1 MRKLILFFL
10 ILAFNINAS
19 ASEVH
24 EAIIKELHIRTEK
37 GQNELMADLVEYILA
52 NPSTNSASFDPK
64 ISLFTSIPSLSE
76 SILETYD
83 TKILL
88 KKMLTDSGFVC
99 NAPFVKALRVSG
111 ITYHFLLPV
120 RSTND
125 KESINGIRFLPHTKS
140 AILEYGGTDYNSIYS
155 KPIYEKFWCTQFTY
169 IDNQTGKTRYEE
181 RPIVHAFEGSIYHYD
196 DWFSKDCIRDIG
208 FSLYKET
215 GVMYGM
221 RQTQFVENQLVQ
233 SRGVIYRLCEKNF
246 IQYLYDKL

>member
-10 ILAFNINAS
+10 ILAFNIS

-52 NPSTNSASFDPK
+52 NPSTKSASFDPTL
-64 ISLFTSIPSLSE
+64 SLFTSIPSLSE

-99 NAPFVKALRVSG
+99 NAPFIKALRMSG

-120 RSTND
+120 RSANN
-125 KESINGIRFLPHTKS
+125 KKSINGIRFLPHTKKT
-140 AILEYGGTDYNSIYS
+140 ILKYSPDFNYIFYGRIDEN
-155 KPIYEKFWCTQFTY
+155 FWCTQFTY
-169 IDNQTGKTRYEE
+169 IDNQTGKITYGT
-181 RPIVHAFEGSIYHYD
+181 PIVRAFEGSFYSHD
-196 DWFSKDCIRDIG
+196 DWLSKDCIQDIG
-208 FSLYKET
+208 FSLYEET

-221 RQTQFVENQLVQ
+221 RQTQFVENQLDQ